1 MQVATAAYPVHLHD
15 NRGDM
20 PETPD
25 RDPRASLNEPPPE
38 PPAQPPPAGD
48 AREREATELAALQR
62 QYSRVSS
69 HRRPAP
75 RAAPSDPGTPLR
87 RFTYRLTAFWSRQI
101 SVTVPHE
108 SCRDHLG
115 TPRIQPP
122 LAFAP
127 LQIDSESCL
136 ALPVGGGCCPVPHV
150 TTWSWATAAARLQ
163 PDWNPPRPGVFKLT
177 YR

>member
-1 MQVATAAYPVHLHD
+1 MQVATAASLPYPAHLHD

-20 PETPD
+20 PETPH
-25 RDPRASLNEPPPE
+25 REPGAASLDE
-38 PPAQPPPAGD
+38 PPAEERPSSAGG

-62 QYSRVSS
+62 QYSRVSA

-115 TPRIQPP
+115 TARLQPP
-122 LAFAP
+122 LAFTSP
-127 LQIDSESCL
+127 QVDSEVSLPL
-136 ALPVGGGCCPVPHV
+136 AVRGGCCPVPHV
-150 TTWSWATAAARLQ
+150 YDMELGNGNGSSAARLE
-163 PDWNPPRPGVFKLT
+163 PAKT
-177 YR
+177 